1 VTFGRL
7 SQIRSARQVSEKSD
21 QQGPVPRPSDVKQAY
36 PKVAAPPLKDYSA
49 FYLPLGC
56 PNASAIEGLRSAGQ
70 AHLVSLVRGSL
81 GDEAAAGAGTGNDPG
96 ACEHES
102 RDRNG

>member
-1 VTFGRL
+1 
-7 SQIRSARQVSEKSD
+7 VSEKSD
-21 QQGPVPRPSDVKQAY
+21 QQAPAPRPSDVKQAY
-36 PKVAAPPLKDYSA
+36 PKVAAPPLKVHSP

-56 PNASAIEGLRSAGQ
+56 PNASAIEALRGAGQ
-70 AHLVSLVRGSL
+70 AHLVPLVRGSL
-81 GDEAAAGAGTGNDPG
+81 DDEAAAAAGAGTENDPS